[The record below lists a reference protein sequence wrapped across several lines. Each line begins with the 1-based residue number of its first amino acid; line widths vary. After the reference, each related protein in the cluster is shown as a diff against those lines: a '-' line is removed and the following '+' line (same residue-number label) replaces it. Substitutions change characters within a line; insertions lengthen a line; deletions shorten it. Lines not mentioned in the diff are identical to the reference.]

1 MVSALGYLVNRF
13 FARLIDFFDHWYKD
27 GFVLF
32 SREFVNFLESLDRY
46 FAFRVT
52 LRYLFK
58 PLYQN
63 YTFIGYILGF
73 IFRGARL
80 IGASFVYLLVIL
92 TGLILY
98 LIWISIPVVII
109 YKIFA

>member
-1 MVSALGYLVNRF
+1 MISALGYLVNRF
-13 FARLIDFFDHWYKD
+13 FARLIDFFNHWYKD
-27 GFVLF
+27 GFIIF
-32 SREFVNFLESLDRY
+32 SREFINFLENLDRY

-63 YTFIGYILGF
+63 YNFIGYILGF
-73 IFRGARL
+73 IFRGTKLLA
-80 IGASFVYLLVIL
+80 ASFVYLLVIL
-92 TGLILY
+92 TGLAFY
-98 LIWISIPVVII
+98 LIWVSIPIVII